1 MTEEFIRKRI
11 EEQIRYIAEVMLSDK
26 TSVRK
31 NEILVSACGQ
41 LEYFRSKLR
50 GYRMKIYALGTI
62 GVVGGGVSSSI
73 TQSLLISMLT
83 KEKDIGAVVFVDT
96 QEDIKTLKHQLYDEP
111 ITFSA
116 GSILSNPYAHLE
128 HIPHKD
134 FTEKAKKDNFT
145 NNPIGAIGN
154 KNKRKR
160 DYGRGNGRK

>member
-11 EEQIRYIAEVMLSDK
+11 DEQIVYIAEVMLSDS
-26 TSVRK
+26 TSQRK

-50 GYRMKIYALGTI
+50 GYRMKIHALRTI
-62 GVVGGGVSSSI
+62 GVIGGGVSSSI
-73 TQSLLISMLT
+73 TQSLLVNMLT
-83 KEKDIGAVVFVDT
+83 EEKDIGAVVFVDT
-96 QEDIKTLKHQLYDEP
+96 QEDIKTLKRQLYDEP
-111 ITFSA
+111 ITYTTGTLTNSY
-116 GSILSNPYAHLE
+116 LQLTP
-128 HIPHKD
+128 IPHQD